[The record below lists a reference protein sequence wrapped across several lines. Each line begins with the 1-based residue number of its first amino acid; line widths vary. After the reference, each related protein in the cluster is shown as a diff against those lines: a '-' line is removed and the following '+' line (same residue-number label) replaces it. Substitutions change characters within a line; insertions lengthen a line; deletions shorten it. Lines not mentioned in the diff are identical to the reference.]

1 MDRNWGAKMGYVCHW
16 LGGENSEA
24 QQFSHSFKN
33 QSGQRIGKRTG
44 SQFSSLTEVRPMV
57 KPMIS

>member
-1 MDRNWGAKMGYVCHW
+1 MGYVCHW

-24 QQFSHSFKN
+24 QQFSHNFKN
-33 QSGQRIGKRTG
+33 QNGQKIGKRTG
-44 SQFSSLTEVRPMV
+44 SQFSGLTEVRPIV